1 MTSLSLSYRRSVRWR
16 SASGDGLEHL
26 SLARDGDEWTARGVV
41 IGARAGKSY
50 GVGYKLVCD
59 AQWGVRWLELATT
72 EGLRLELRSDGLG
85 RWTDSGG
92 SWLPEFDGCIDV
104 DLSGT
109 PFTNTLPI
117 RRLSWTEGRPVEL
130 AMLYVPFDS
139 FTPMIDRQRYTCLR
153 QGRLFLYEA
162 ADASFKALLPIDEDG
177 LVLDYPELFERIH
190 EVS

>member
-1 MTSLSLSYRRSVRWR
+1 LSLT
-16 SASGDGLEHL
+16 
-26 SLARDGDEWTARGVV
+26 RDGQGWAARSVV
-41 IGARAGKSY
+41 IGARGGRTY
-50 GVGYKLVCD
+50 GLGYQFVCD
-59 AQWGVRWLELATT
+59 ARWSVRWLELVTT
-72 EGLRLELRSDGLG
+72 EGLRLELHSDGLG
-85 RWTDSGG
+85 RWTDGAG
-92 SWLPEFDGCIDV
+92 SSLPEFDGCTDV
-104 DLSGT
+104 DLAGT

-117 RRLSWTEGRPVEL
+117 RRLAWSEGKPVEL